1 MWNTC
6 VTTSGNWY
14 YIITRVGLG
23 VIDMRKK
30 HILVLSI
37 TIISAIVIALF
48 TYWQWHNVHKQGN
61 EILALQSEQ
70 TSDSTVPNSQSGS
83 NTNSIDRNFIA
94 SDNGGKDTSHK
105 KVPDSTITAING
117 KQAQNEND
125 EDDPVVAAQKHLKW
139 IADNPTKWGQISP
152 EATELIQQLTPTRR
166 GAGEEILD
174 TIAELVKLRDP
185 RSPSIF
191 VDYYYAGVWGEAIE
205 QALIEIGPPS
215 VPALLPLLDDS
226 SIVGRARAAKV
237 LSVIATEYRQDLGG
251 IVEFI
256 LLPELEK
263 LAISDPD
270 PIVRQYSSDA
280 ISQIR

>member
-1 MWNTC
+1 
-6 VTTSGNWY
+6 
-14 YIITRVGLG
+14 
-23 VIDMRKK
+23 MRKK
-30 HILVLSI
+30 ALLVLSI
-37 TIISAIVIALF
+37 TIISAVVIALF
-48 TYWQWHNVHKQGN
+48 TYWQWHNDK
-61 EILALQSEQ
+61 
-70 TSDSTVPNSQSGS
+70 
-83 NTNSIDRNFIA
+83 
-94 SDNGGKDTSHK
+94 
-105 KVPDSTITAING
+105 
-117 KQAQNEND
+117 
-125 EDDPVVAAQKHLKW
+125 DDPVVAAQKHLKW

-174 TIAELVKLRDP
+174 TIDELVKLRDP

-226 SIVGRARAAKV
+226 GLLGRARAAKV
-237 LSVIATEYRQDLGG
+237 LGVIATEYRQDLGG

-256 LLPELEK
+256 LLPKLEK

-280 ISQIR
+280 VTQIR

>member
-1 MWNTC
+1 
-6 VTTSGNWY
+6 
-14 YIITRVGLG
+14 
-23 VIDMRKK
+23 MRKEA
-30 HILVLSI
+30 ILVLSI
-37 TIISAIVIALF
+37 TIISAVVIALF
-48 TYWQWHNVHKQGN
+48 TYWQWHNVHKQEN
-61 EILALQSEQ
+61 EILARQSEQ
-70 TSDSTVPNSQSGS
+70 ISDSTVPNLQ
-83 NTNSIDRNFIA
+83 
-94 SDNGGKDTSHK
+94 
-105 KVPDSTITAING
+105 NG

-125 EDDPVVAAQKHLKW
+125 KDDPVLAAQRHLKW
-139 IADNPTKWGQISP
+139 IADNPAKWGQISP

-174 TIAELVKLRDP
+174 TIDELVKLRDP

-226 SIVGRARAAKV
+226 GMLGRARGARV

-256 LLPELEK
+256 LLPKLEK
-263 LAISDPD
+263 LAVSDPD

-280 ISQIR
+280 ITQIR